1 MTNKAQEVLQLAL
14 QLEPGELVELV
25 EHLNASVQA
34 DDELAKVVKR
44 RMDEVEAG
52 TAELIPWSEVRARLE
67 AAADS

>member
-67 AAADS
+67 DAADS